1 LCRINSAAGG
11 RILKISIEIND
22 LHFKL
27 ENPANLAQSM
37 QYLLQLASKEWP
49 VQVNQ
54 KAKK

>member
-1 LCRINSAAGG
+1 MNSGGGG
-11 RILKISIEIND
+11 RILKISIEIKG

-27 ENPANLAQSM
+27 KNPANLAQSM
-37 QYLLQLASKEWP
+37 QYLLRLASKEWP